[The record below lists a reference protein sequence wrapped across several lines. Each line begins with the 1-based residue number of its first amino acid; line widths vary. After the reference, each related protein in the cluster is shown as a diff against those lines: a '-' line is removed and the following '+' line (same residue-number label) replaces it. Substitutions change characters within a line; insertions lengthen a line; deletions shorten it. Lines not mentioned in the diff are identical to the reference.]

1 MKRGK
6 KREPAFPFG
15 EGIAAGDGAG
25 CPKTRFSQ
33 SSNAAYSTLL
43 YFIPLYVA
51 TPLSPNLVFGRSRRG
66 RSALT
71 PRPAFGSRLSCNSI
85 VASCVRFTPVMQ
97 FYCRVLRSVHA
108 CHAVLLPRP
117 AFGSRLSFF
126 LCQEKRNGLR
136 YVPFLFLEVR
146 IASCKFSCL
155 LMVIE
160 LCWFTSGLYVSL
172 WRFRRGYGGTW
183 GTESAVDV
191 SAFLRNRIGFAIFS
205 AGRTLGLRAPDCAKE
220 PLALWTLFIGVA
232 AKYSL
237 PNIAIIA
244 IP

>member
-51 TPLSPNLVFGRSRRG
+51 TLLAPNLVFGRSRRG
-66 RSALT
+66 VPL
-71 PRPAFGSRLSCNSI
+71 SR
-85 VASCVRFTPVMQ
+85 
-97 FYCRVLRSVHA
+97 RVLRSVHA

-205 AGRTLGLRAPDCAKE
+205 AGRTLGLRAPDHAKE